1 MDTNLV
7 KFKKLESQRHFHLMT
22 CKELTNTC
30 RTNNWKGYSKCKGK
44 KELVEFCYKQSVTVS
59 SCLVNIDKDRIIK
72 ELQEKVKEYELK
84 EAEES
89 GNDNCTEEVDSD
101 NSIICGKCGVRGH
114 HSDLER
120 LKLLDKKKKEKVD
133 QHFQT
138 YKKFKDILNKDIKYN
153 IIY

>member
-7 KFKKLESQRHFHLMT
+7 KFKKLESQRPVCHTAQWMFRNGRLMT

-59 SCLVNIDKDRIIK
+59 S
-72 ELQEKVKEYELK
+72 LK

-89 GNDNCTEEVDSD
+89 GNDNCAEEVDSD
-101 NSIICGKCGVRGH
+101 NSIICDKCGVRGH
-114 HSDLER
+114 HSD
-120 LKLLDKKKKEKVD
+120 KKKK
-133 QHFQT
+133 
-138 YKKFKDILNKDIKYN
+138 KKR
-153 IIY
+153 